1 MSLQGLPAPHCLGPI
16 PGGILSL
23 LSQFG
28 VSISRQVSYPSWLSK
43 LTKLVLRARSPFSAF
58 LAFSIQVSMQSAP
71 RPARTPPLFPVPIPS
86 LGVFSRMPDGLS
98 SARRR
103 SRHLS
108 RALHVCCMA
117 LNFWYGGGVS
127 CEKELLRREP
137 NYPAHRRL
145 YSRLRSFIKADGLLL
160 KFDMLRAGRRHPELV
175 ARLSELTSLL
185 VKLGCSTSP
194 YDKAYVGYE
203 VSADNSVL
211 PELEPYRDLD
221 PSRLKI
227 SGAGQWDVTSYLS
240 DQLVMAYRE
249 PASIWIDRVPEVWE
263 YPQIR
268 DPPETVCHL
277 AKLWDIHGLLFL
289 HHEKV
294 SERPSFELVKV
305 FNCYKSAE
313 IDRQIGDRRG
323 RNSVEC
329 KVDGPSSDLPAGPDI
344 CDLAIDLKTQRL
356 ALSVSDRRDFY
367 HQIWVTQARAVS
379 NTLGP
384 GLPTDWL
391 KDTEAYGHLLLRD
404 AVKKYDRRT
413 HGDRLGVEKPAI
425 ARKHPVLWVAFKSV
439 LQGDHA
445 GVEIATDAHANLLR
459 SFGLLDADTRMRA
472 SSPCF
477 SNRLVEGLV
486 IDDYFAISVD
496 PKGTTDD
503 QTLSAKAYD
512 KACDAYGH
520 ARLQGSPEK
529 DVKGAQE
536 GKAIGAYVNSSD
548 RAIAAGVCTI
558 GAPPE
563 RG

>member
-1 MSLQGLPAPHCLGPI
+1 
-16 PGGILSL
+16 
-23 LSQFG
+23 
-28 VSISRQVSYPSWLSK
+28 
-43 LTKLVLRARSPFSAF
+43 
-58 LAFSIQVSMQSAP
+58 
-71 RPARTPPLFPVPIPS
+71 
-86 LGVFSRMPDGLS
+86 
-98 SARRR
+98 
-103 SRHLS
+103 
-108 RALHVCCMA
+108 MA
-117 LNFWYGGGVS
+117 LNFWYGGGVF

-137 NYPAHRRL
+137 NPAHRRL

-391 KDTEAYGHLLLRD
+391 KDTDAYGHLLLRD

-413 HGDRLGVEKPAI
+413 HGDRLGVGRPAI

-512 KACDAYGH
+512 KAHDAYGH